1 MPYSGR
7 RFQTDTRLQL
17 TTKHIDGMKA
27 QKPQSQSATSSKPT
41 PDQLFERARRWKE
54 ELLELREILKQT
66 DMTEE
71 VKWYQPV
78 YTINGKNVC
87 ILSTFKDSCVLGFFK
102 GALLRDPENNLRQPG
117 PNTQSSRFLR
127 FTSVNE
133 IRQQEATIRR
143 YVDEAIANERS
154 GTKVVYQRIDERPLP
169 EELVQAFQRIP
180 ELEQSFRALTPGRQ
194 REYLL
199 HFSSA
204 KQSATRHSR
213 IEACIQRILD
223 GRGFRE
229 K

>member
-1 MPYSGR
+1 
-7 RFQTDTRLQL
+7 
-17 TTKHIDGMKA
+17 MKA
-27 QKPQSQSATSSKPT
+27 QKPQSQSTTSSKPT

-54 ELLELREILKQT
+54 ELLVLREILKQT
-66 DMTEE
+66 DMTED

-78 YTINGKNVC
+78 YTVNGKNVC

-102 GALLRDPENNLRQPG
+102 GALLQDPENNLRQPG

-133 IRQQEATIRR
+133 IRQQETAIRR
-143 YVDEAIANERS
+143 YVDEAIAHERS
-154 GTKVVYQRIDERPLP
+154 GTKVVFQRIDERPLP

-213 IEACIQRILD
+213 IEACMQRILD
-223 GRGFRE
+223 GKGFRE

>member
-1 MPYSGR
+1 MPYSRR
-7 RFQTDTRLQL
+7 RFQTDTRLLL
-17 TTKHIDGMKA
+17 TTIHIEGMKS
-27 QKPQSQSATSSKPT
+27 QKPQSQSTTSSKPT

-54 ELLELREILKQT
+54 ELLALRAILTQT
-66 DMTEE
+66 DMTED

-78 YTINGKNVC
+78 YTVNGKNVC

-102 GALLRDPENNLRQPG
+102 GVLLTDPDKRLRQPG
-117 PNTQSSRFLR
+117 PNTQSSRFLS
-127 FTSVNE
+127 FNSVDE
-133 IRQQEATIRR
+133 IRQQETDIRR
-143 YVDEAIANERS
+143 LVDEAIQHERA
-154 GTKVVYQRIDERPLP
+154 GTKVVFQKIDERPVL
-169 EELVQAFQRIP
+169 EELKQAFQRIP
-180 ELEQSFRALTPGRQ
+180 NLEKSFRSLTPGRQ

-223 GRGFRE
+223 GKGFRE